1 MQELARLRERSLTE
15 KSFSAAVNAERLRG
29 QAAGLYVDR
38 KEIRTGT
45 IDSMER
51 EEVEKAIQKL
61 KEDHSIETSF
71 EEIKELENK
80 S

>member
-1 MQELARLRERSLTE
+1 
-15 KSFSAAVNAERLRG
+15 
-29 QAAGLYVDR
+29 
-38 KEIRTGT
+38 
-45 IDSMER
+45 MER

-61 KEDHSIETSF
+61 KEDYSIETSF